1 MSKVLAVAW
10 RDFKHTALT
19 KTFILAAVFVP
30 MLMGGAMFFTQYFIN
45 TQPPALTGTLIVVD
59 PSNSVESSVR
69 LELDP
74 KHLKEAFSQAAH
86 DEDEDDAV
94 AKPVQSTQPHEF
106 PSSHWSRRSQFG
118 HSAPPAIQLTL

>member
-19 KTFILAAVFVP
+19 KTFILAVVFVP
-30 MLMGGAMFFTQYFIN
+30 MLMGGAMFFAQYFMN

-59 PSNSVESSVR
+59 PSNKVESSVR

-74 KHLKEAFSQAAH
+74 KHMQEAYVQATH
-86 DEDEDDAV
+86 DEDEDDVIAQTM
-94 AKPVQSTQPHEF
+94 QSTQ
-106 PSSHWSRRSQFG
+106 
-118 HSAPPAIQLTL
+118 